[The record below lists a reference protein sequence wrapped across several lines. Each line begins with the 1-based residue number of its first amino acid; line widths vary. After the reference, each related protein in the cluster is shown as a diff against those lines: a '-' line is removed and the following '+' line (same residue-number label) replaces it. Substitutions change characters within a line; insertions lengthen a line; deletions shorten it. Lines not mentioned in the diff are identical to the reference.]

1 MAATPQVA
9 DAGAAKN
16 VGNAAGVPAAPD
28 HGADPDALLAAI
40 ALGAI
45 GSSAAKA
52 VGDGSTGGAVAKTAM
67 VNPAGERPAADG
79 EPNKATVQNSQSAK
93 AAGAHHNPGK
103 GTGNPG
109 AGNGNANSGGN
120 GKQTAANFGGE
131 QTTQAGPSTN
141 ANTNARQ
148 IAMDPAFK
156 ATLLNTTSHGA
167 TQAAVAGSMT
177 EQIAGAPA
185 DPTATSSTNNGTTVA
200 QMTKVAAPKLPVL
213 PQLTGAANQVAMQ
226 LTQAVSDGAT
236 KFTMRLHPAQLGRV
250 DVSLEISADGR
261 VTAVV
266 SADRQE
272 TLDLLRNDSQ
282 CWRRPWS
289 RRACMR
295 APTIFISDCA
305 TRATIMPNAMARTGA
320 ARTLIPWPPRRI
332 LSPVSGRVV
341 RPSTPAAYS
350 IYTFRFKGFT
360 SWEIGAAT
368 TQIISAADSSGKKL
382 AKEFDN
388 FLILLTTQLQ
398 NQDPLEPLDS
408 NEFTAQLV
416 RFTNVEQAI
425 AQNKKLEQ
433 LVELLQASGGAA
445 GVNYLG
451 KNIEA
456 IGSEADLNDGQA
468 LWSYE
473 LSKPSEATTVL
484 VKDSGGNVVFSTTGN
499 TSTLKQGF
507 VWDGKTTGGFDSP
520 DGVYDI
526 EVVATDIKG
535 AAIPVQTTVGGVVTG
550 VEILDG
556 QQMLAIGG
564 AKVSIN
570 NVLAVTQ
577 G

>member
-1 MAATPQVA
+1 MPPVVDAPGFSGFSNASAHSKPTGPSPALDVSKGLEVAQAKAGDNVPGHTPVAAAKAAANPAVAATPQVA

-141 ANTNARQ
+141 ANTNAGQ

-272 TLDLLRNDSQ
+272 TLDLLRNDSSV
-282 CWRRPWS
+282 R
-289 RRACMR
+289 
-295 APTIFISDCA
+295 
-305 TRATIMPNAMARTGA
+305 
-320 ARTLIPWPPRRI
+320 
-332 LSPVSGRVV
+332 GR
-341 RPSTPAAYS
+341 
-350 IYTFRFKGFT
+350 G
-360 SWEIGAAT
+360 G
-368 TQIISAADSSGKKL
+368 G
-382 AKEFDN
+382 
-388 FLILLTTQLQ
+388 QL
-398 NQDPLEPLDS
+398 
-408 NEFTAQLV
+408 F
-416 RFTNVEQAI
+416 
-425 AQNKKLEQ
+425 
-433 LVELLQASGGAA
+433 
-445 GVNYLG
+445 
-451 KNIEA
+451 
-456 IGSEADLNDGQA
+456 GQGHRSH
-468 LWSYE
+468 W
-473 LSKPSEATTVL
+473 
-484 VKDSGGNVVFSTTGN
+484 F
-499 TSTLKQGF
+499 
-507 VWDGKTTGGFDSP
+507 
-520 DGVYDI
+520 
-526 EVVATDIKG
+526 
-535 AAIPVQTTVGGVVTG
+535 
-550 VEILDG
+550 
-556 QQMLAIGG
+556 
-564 AKVSIN
+564 
-570 NVLAVTQ
+570 
-577 G
+577 